1 MTDEQNTPGPIDN
14 SHLMARTTPDKQ
26 DPPNQE
32 AQAATATTDGGNN
45 SVESAPPENEDAKP
59 PRKKSGP
66 EIRIGELTKEKHDE
80 RREKE
85 AAKQAA
91 EESRREAEYW
101 KQQALKA
108 AEQKSEP
115 TQTDAPTGEPTREQF
130 DFDDAKFMMAW
141 YKWQRDQER
150 AEETRT
156 KQAEEAQKRHKTF
169 QEREQAFAAAHPDY
183 EDVAKAE
190 HVPITKEMAEAIIE
204 SDDAPAIA
212 YYLGQNLEE
221 ASAIAAMSPIAAARA
236 IGRIEAKLSAKPA
249 VPAPTPP
256 TKTVTRAPEPVTT
269 LSGSPAVTQSY
280 EDMPM
285 AEYDAARRKERAAKG
300 LPP

>member
-1 MTDEQNTPGPIDN
+1 MTDEQTGPIDN
-14 SHLMARTTPDKQ
+14 SHLMAKTTNPEPKEPQ
-26 DPPNQE
+26 KE
-32 AQAATATTDGGNN
+32 AQAATVVTDDGNN
-45 SVESAPPENEDAKP
+45 SVESAPPKNEDAKP
-59 PRKKSGP
+59 PKKPGVHN
-66 EIRIGELTKEKHDE
+66 RIGELTKERHDAK
-80 RREKE
+80 REAE
-85 AAKQAA
+85 AAQ
-91 EESRREAEYW
+91 REAEYW
-101 KQQALKA
+101 RQQALKA
-108 AEQKSEP
+108 AEQKPEP
-115 TQTDAPTGEPTREQF
+115 TQADAPTGEPTREQF
-130 DFDDAKFMMAW
+130 DYDDAQYMKAW

-183 EDVAKAE
+183 EEVAKAE

-236 IGRIEAKLSAKPA
+236 IGRIEAKLSAKPD
-249 VPAPTPP
+249 VPAPTTPP
-256 TKTVTRAPEPVTT
+256 KTVTRAPEPVTT
-269 LSGSPAVTQSY
+269 LSGSPAVTRSY
-280 EDMPM
+280 EEMDMR
-285 AEYDAARRKERAAKG
+285 EYDETRRKERAAKG

>member
-1 MTDEQNTPGPIDN
+1 MTDETTPPGPIDN

-32 AQAATATTDGGNN
+32 AQAATVPDGNN

-59 PRKKSGP
+59 AGKKPGVHN
-66 EIRIGELTKEKHDE
+66 RIGELTKEKHDE

-85 AAKQAA
+85 AAQ
-91 EESRREAEYW
+91 REAEYW
-101 KQQALKA
+101 RQQALKT
-108 AEQKSEP
+108 AEQKPEP
-115 TQTDAPTGEPTREQF
+115 TQADAPTGEPTREQF
-130 DFDDAKFMMAW
+130 DFDDAQYMKAW
-141 YKWQRDQER
+141 YKWQREQEKV
-150 AEETRT
+150 EES
-156 KQAEEAQKRHKTF
+156 KQKQQEEAQKRHKTF

-190 HVPITKEMAEAIIE
+190 HVPITKDMAEAIIE

-221 ASAIAAMSPIAAARA
+221 ASAIAQMSPIAAARA
-236 IGRIEAKLSAKPA
+236 IGRIEAKLSAKQS
-249 VPAPTPP
+249 VPALTTP

-269 LSGSPAVTQSY
+269 LSGSPAVTRSY
-280 EDMPM
+280 EDMDM
-285 AEYDAARRKERAAKG
+285 REYDETRRKERAAKG

>member
-1 MTDEQNTPGPIDN
+1 MTDEQIPSGPIDN

-59 PRKKSGP
+59 AGKKPGVHN
-66 EIRIGELTKEKHDE
+66 RIGELTKEKHDAK
-80 RREKE
+80 REAE
-85 AAKQAA
+85 AAQ
-91 EESRREAEYW
+91 REAEYW
-101 KQQALKA
+101 RQQALKA
-108 AEQKSEP
+108 AEQKPEP
-115 TQTDAPTGEPTREQF
+115 TQADAPTGEPTREQF
-130 DFDDAKFMMAW
+130 DYDDAQYMKAW

-183 EDVAKAE
+183 EEVAKAE

-221 ASAIAAMSPIAAARA
+221 ASAIAAMTPIAAARA
-236 IGRIEAKLSAKPA
+236 IGRIEAKLSAKPS
-249 VPAPTPP
+249 VPTTTTPA
-256 TKTVTRAPEPVTT
+256 KTVTRAPEPVTT
-269 LSGSPAVTQSY
+269 LSGSPAVTTSY
-280 EDMPM
+280 DDMPM

-300 LPP
+300 LRP

>member
-1 MTDEQNTPGPIDN
+1 MTDEQTTPGPIDN

-32 AQAATATTDGGNN
+32 AQAATVETDGNN
-45 SVESAPPENEDAKP
+45 SVGSAPPENEDAKP
-59 PRKKSGP
+59 AGKKPGVHN
-66 EIRIGELTKEKHDE
+66 RIGELTKEKHDAK
-80 RREKE
+80 REAE
-85 AAKQAA
+85 AAQ
-91 EESRREAEYW
+91 REAEYW
-101 KQQALKA
+101 RQQALKA
-108 AEQKSEP
+108 AEQKPEP
-115 TQTDAPTGEPTREQF
+115 TQADAPTGEPTREQF
-130 DFDDAKFMMAW
+130 DYDDAQYMKAW

-183 EDVAKAE
+183 EQVAKAE

-249 VPAPTPP
+249 VQTTTTPA
-256 TKTVTRAPEPVTT
+256 KTVTRAPEPVTT
-269 LSGSPAVTQSY
+269 LSGSPAVTTSY
-280 EDMPM
+280 DDMSM

-300 LPP
+300 LRP

>member
-1 MTDEQNTPGPIDN
+1 MTDEQTGPIDN
-14 SHLMARTTPDKQ
+14 SHLMAKTTNPEPKEPQ
-26 DPPNQE
+26 KE
-32 AQAATATTDGGNN
+32 AQAATVEADGNN
-45 SVESAPPENEDAKP
+45 SVESAPTENKDAKP
-59 PRKKSGP
+59 PKKPGAQ
-66 EIRIGELTKEKHDE
+66 IRIDELTREKHD
-80 RREKE
+80 
-85 AAKQAA
+85 AK
-91 EESRREAEYW
+91 REAEALQRERDHW
-101 KQQALKA
+101 REQALKA
-108 AEQKSEP
+108 NPEQKPEP
-115 TQTDAPTGEPTREQF
+115 TQADAPTGEPTREQF
-130 DFDDAKFMMAW
+130 DYDDAQYMKAW

-183 EDVAKAE
+183 EEVAKAE

-221 ASAIAAMSPIAAARA
+221 ASAIAAMTPIAAARA

-249 VPAPTPP
+249 VPAPTTP

-269 LSGSPAVTQSY
+269 LSGSPAVTRSY
-280 EDMPM
+280 DEMSMD
-285 AEYDAARRKERAAKG
+285 EYDAVRRKERAAKG
-300 LPP
+300 QRP

>member
-1 MTDEQNTPGPIDN
+1 MTDEQTGPIDN
-14 SHLMARTTPDKQ
+14 SHLMAKTTNPEPKEPQ
-26 DPPNQE
+26 KE
-32 AQAATATTDGGNN
+32 AQDATVEADGNN

-59 PRKKSGP
+59 AGKKPGVHN
-66 EIRIGELTKEKHDE
+66 RIGELTKEKHDAK
-80 RREKE
+80 REAE
-85 AAKQAA
+85 AAQ
-91 EESRREAEYW
+91 REAEYW
-101 KQQALKA
+101 RQQALKA
-108 AEQKSEP
+108 AEQNPEP
-115 TQTDAPTGEPTREQF
+115 TQADAPTGEPTREQF
-130 DFDDAKFMMAW
+130 DYDDAQYMKAW

-183 EDVAKAE
+183 EEVAKAE

-236 IGRIEAKLSAKPA
+236 IGRIEAKLSAKPS
-249 VPAPTPP
+249 VPDPITP

-269 LSGSPAVTQSY
+269 LSGSPAVTKSY
-280 EDMPM
+280 DDMSM
-285 AEYDAARRKERAAKG
+285 EEYDATRKKERAAKG

>member
-1 MTDEQNTPGPIDN
+1 MTDEQTGPIDN
-14 SHLMARTTPDKQ
+14 SHLMAKTTNPEPKEPQ
-26 DPPNQE
+26 KE
-32 AQAATATTDGGNN
+32 AQAATVEADGNN
-45 SVESAPPENEDAKP
+45 SVGSAPPENEDARPPKKP
-59 PRKKSGP
+59 GVHN
-66 EIRIGELTKEKHDE
+66 RIGELTKEKHDE

-85 AAKQAA
+85 AAL
-91 EESRREAEYW
+91 REAEYW
-101 KQQALKA
+101 RQQALKA
-108 AEQKSEP
+108 AEQKPEP
-115 TQTDAPTGEPTREQF
+115 THADAPTGEPTREQF
-130 DFDDAKFMMAW
+130 DYDDAQFMRAW

-183 EDVAKAE
+183 EEVAKAE
-190 HVPITKEMAEAIIE
+190 HVPIPKEMAEAIIE

-221 ASAIAAMSPIAAARA
+221 ASAIAAMSPIAVARA

-249 VPAPTPP
+249 VQTTTTP

-269 LSGSPAVTQSY
+269 LSGSPAVTRSY
-280 EDMPM
+280 DEMSMD
-285 AEYDAARRKERAAKG
+285 EYDAVRRKERAAKG
-300 LPP
+300 QR

>member
-1 MTDEQNTPGPIDN
+1 MTDEQTGPIDN
-14 SHLMARTTPDKQ
+14 SHLMAKTTNPEPKEPQ
-26 DPPNQE
+26 KE
-32 AQAATATTDGGNN
+32 AQAATVEADGNN

-59 PRKKSGP
+59 AGKKPGVHN
-66 EIRIGELTKEKHDE
+66 RIGELTKEKHDAK
-80 RREKE
+80 REAE
-85 AAKQAA
+85 AAQ
-91 EESRREAEYW
+91 REAEYW
-101 KQQALKA
+101 RQQALKA
-108 AEQKSEP
+108 AEQNPEP
-115 TQTDAPTGEPTREQF
+115 TQADAPTGEPTREQF
-130 DFDDAKFMMAW
+130 DYDDAQYMKAW

-183 EDVAKAE
+183 EEVAKAE

-236 IGRIEAKLSAKPA
+236 IGRIEAKLSAKTA
-249 VPAPTPP
+249 VPAPTTP

-269 LSGSPAVTQSY
+269 LSGSPAVTKSY
-280 EDMPM
+280 DEMSM
-285 AEYDAARRKERAAKG
+285 EEYDATRKKERAAKG

>member
-26 DPPNQE
+26 DPPKQE
-32 AQAATATTDGGNN
+32 AQAATVEADGNN
-45 SVESAPPENEDAKP
+45 SVGSAPPENEDAKP
-59 PRKKSGP
+59 SGKKPGVHN
-66 EIRIGELTKEKHDE
+66 RIGELTKEKHDAIRKAE
-80 RREKE
+80 ALQREVDLWKE
-85 AAKQAA
+85 QAMKSGKPQP
-91 EESRREAEYW
+91 ETTT
-101 KQQALKA
+101 Q
-108 AEQKSEP
+108 AEQ
-115 TQTDAPTGEPTREQF
+115 PTGEPTREQF
-130 DFDDAKFMMAW
+130 DYDDAQYMKAW

-183 EDVAKAE
+183 EEVAKAE

-236 IGRIEAKLSAKPA
+236 IGRIEAKLSAKPS
-249 VPAPTPP
+249 VPTTTPP
-256 TKTVTRAPEPVTT
+256 AKTVTRAPEPVTT
-269 LSGSPAVTQSY
+269 LSGSPAVTTSY
-280 EDMPM
+280 DDMSM

-300 LPP
+300 LRP

>member
-1 MTDEQNTPGPIDN
+1 MTDEQTGPIDN
-14 SHLMARTTPDKQ
+14 SHLMAKTTNPEPKEPQ
-26 DPPNQE
+26 KE
-32 AQAATATTDGGNN
+32 AQAATVEADGNN

-59 PRKKSGP
+59 AGKKPGVHN
-66 EIRIGELTKEKHDE
+66 RIGELTKEKHDAK
-80 RREKE
+80 REAE
-85 AAKQAA
+85 AAQ
-91 EESRREAEYW
+91 REAEYW
-101 KQQALKA
+101 RQQALKA
-108 AEQKSEP
+108 AEQNPEP
-115 TQTDAPTGEPTREQF
+115 TQADAPTGEPTREQF
-130 DFDDAKFMMAW
+130 DYDDAQYMKAW

-183 EDVAKAE
+183 EEVAKAE
-190 HVPITKEMAEAIIE
+190 HVPITKDMAEAIIE

-221 ASAIAAMSPIAAARA
+221 ASAIAAMTPIAAARA
-236 IGRIEAKLSAKPA
+236 IGRIEAKLSAKTA
-249 VPAPTPP
+249 APAPTTP

-269 LSGSPAVTQSY
+269 LSGSPAVTKSY
-280 EDMPM
+280 DEMSM
-285 AEYDAARRKERAAKG
+285 EEYDATRKKERAAKG